1 MEQKITTRGG
11 ARPGSGRKPGREQK
25 RTVSFRFSARTIE
38 QIREMRER
46 GDDVTAMLENYIERE
61 FMR

>member
-1 MEQKITTRGG
+1 MRGG
-11 ARPGSGRKPGREQK
+11 TREGAGRKPGKEQK

-61 FMR
+61 FTR